1 MSVTSFNLSSNNR
14 KIEIGYFVI
23 MNTTNYNNEN
33 EYCKITVARRIC
45 TFLRLRNVERNK
57 IAELGPERSEGP
69 SVAILL
75 QTGEMGNSKY
85 WFTGRL
91 RVVAIHSGCFD

>member
-1 MSVTSFNLSSNNR
+1 MVHVNFSSNNR

-33 EYCKITVARRIC
+33 EYCNITVARRIC

-69 SVAILL
+69 SVAILFID
-75 QTGEMGNSKY
+75 TYGVGSAEESGRCNSI
-85 WFTGRL
+85 FPFLSRM
-91 RVVAIHSGCFD
+91 

>member
-1 MSVTSFNLSSNNR
+1 MSVTSLNLSSNNR

-69 SVAILL
+69 SVAILSSSNNHKPPGRARL
-75 QTGEMGNSKY
+75 CYRRQSK
-85 WFTGRL
+85 
-91 RVVAIHSGCFD
+91 